1 MRNLYFCI
9 FLIVGILFLIGSCA
23 TDDSSSSSSSTSSD
37 NSSSTTSTLSAPS
50 VVTATL
56 GWHQIALD
64 WTAVSG
70 ASSYTVYWGT
80 STGIS
85 SSSTTITG
93 ITDDNYTHTGLDNG
107 TTYYY
112 KVATVNSAGTGSLSI
127 EVSDTPRTG
136 PTVTEACTYGEA
148 ASGTVSGLKGDNTT
162 DILTGT
168 FYHSMLGASPSDGCI
183 DNSTAISSD
192 FASMVPS
199 GSNSVKHALVI
210 TDDGYAFTDTWH
222 FYSDTACNVE
232 TGFISF
238 SYKELATSDN
248 ITISSPPSGYPS
260 EATKVIYKKYKLCV
274 LGEIDP
280 VVTKIESVFQGSI
293 DITKGSVFEEIYGN
307 FDNHTTIWTVLDN
320 ISGQT
325 INWFYTQEA
334 LDNNTY
340 PNNFASDG
348 GTTWH
353 AGDNITR

>member
-1 MRNLYFCI
+1 MEKLITI
-9 FLIVGILFLIGSCA
+9 FLISCFSLA
-23 TDDSSSSSSSTSSD
+23 IFSCGEKDEHTTSSSSSDTTAATTD
-37 NSSSTTSTLSAPS
+37 NTTLSAPS
-50 VVTATL
+50 DLSATL
-56 GWHQIALD
+56 GYYQVALD

-70 ASSYTVYWGT
+70 ASSYTVYWDNV
-80 STGIS
+80 TGIS
-85 SSSTTITG
+85 SSSTAITG

-107 TTYYY
+107 TIYYY
-112 KVATVNSAGTGSLSI
+112 KIATVNSAGTSSLSS
-127 EVSDTPRTG
+127 EVNATPRDAH
-136 PTVTEACTYGEA
+136 TVTEGCTGKET
-148 ASGTVSGLKGDNTT
+148 ASGTVQGVKRTGPS
-162 DILTGT
+162 GT
-168 FYHSMLGASPSDGCI
+168 FYHSWNGAAPSNGCI
-183 DNSTAISSD
+183 NNNTAIASD

-199 GSNSVKHALVI
+199 VSKSVKHALVI

-260 EATKVIYKKYKLCV
+260 EATKVIYKKYKFCV
-274 LGEIDP
+274 LGEIES
-280 VVTKIESVFQGSI
+280 VETKIESVFQGSI
-293 DITKGSVFEEIYGN
+293 DITKGSVFEENNGN
-307 FDNHTTIWTVLDN
+307 FDNQTTIWTVLDN